1 MTSEYLKTD
10 MCWYIENRMSKIS
23 TQARFKKNISN
34 VSFVDLSPDGIMRL
48 TTGITKN
55 DAFISI
61 ANLDKS
67 LNSRFSRLG
76 NIHRK

>member
-1 MTSEYLKTD
+1 

-23 TQARFKKNISN
+23 TQAQFKKNISN

-61 ANLDKS
+61 ANLDK
-67 LNSRFSRLG
+67 
-76 NIHRK
+76 